1 MRSDKNFSFSK
12 IKKHSMI
19 TLTSSNR
26 KVASKNKNIFQIS
39 DIIFN
44 INLKKK
50 KKSNYHWDN
59 NIKLKKDLLEIHKI
73 YSKLLNLLTNRL
85 NLIHNINF
93 SEKYW
98 EILIWR
104 WLQRYIIYYFDRWEI
119 ITSILKL
126 FKKKKISVH
135 FVKFNQSKFVP
146 FDTLDYSTRCV
157 MSDDWNHWVYND
169 ILKRRSKFRFKCVNK
184 KKINPLPNLKIKK
197 NKSLKK
203 NLNFLTNPS
212 LNPFLKKD
220 IISQNLGFSKET
232 DLRIKAYLKNM
243 HYVDE
248 NIFSHFKNNF
258 DINKRSKLSK
268 FSSSFKTDF
277 KRYLVSNLKYNFPKI
292 FLENYKLA
300 YEELK
305 KHNLPSHPKLIISS
319 VDDVFNEPFK
329 FFAAKKM
336 INRCKLFHLQHGGSY
351 GTSDDYPLEKIQM
364 KLYDKFFSWGWSDK
378 SKKIEKLFCQKTIA
392 IKIKQNKKTSG
403 LIIPI
408 FEWHLYPGDIV
419 GGRPRTL
426 NDINLLINNIDIFFS
441 TLRDD
446 IKTKSAFK
454 FLKYEN
460 NLYPKYILNNLKS
473 KFKKA
478 SFFHS
483 KKNSIY
489 YLNKYK
495 VYVDTV
501 NSTGYLETLNLNLPT
516 ILIFDEHICRIRQ
529 SAQKEFLSL
538 EKAKILFKDAKAAAK
553 FINENYEKID
563 DWWFSKK
570 VQLAVKNFT
579 NKFARSTNNPYIFL
593 EKLKK
598 YT

>member
-1 MRSDKNFSFSK
+1 MRSNKNFSFSK

-197 NKSLKK
+197 NKIFKK

-232 DLRIKAYLKNM
+232 DLKIKVYLKNM
-243 HYVDE
+243 HYIDE
-248 NIFSHFKNNF
+248 NIFYNFKNNF

-319 VDDVFNEPFK
+319 V
-329 FFAAKKM
+329 
-336 INRCKLFHLQHGGSY
+336 Q
-351 GTSDDYPLEKIQM
+351 
-364 KLYDKFFSWGWSDK
+364 
-378 SKKIEKLFCQKTIA
+378 
-392 IKIKQNKKTSG
+392 IKIK
-403 LIIPI
+403 
-408 FEWHLYPGDIV
+408 
-419 GGRPRTL
+419 
-426 NDINLLINNIDIFFS
+426 
-441 TLRDD
+441 
-446 IKTKSAFK
+446 
-454 FLKYEN
+454 
-460 NLYPKYILNNLKS
+460 
-473 KFKKA
+473 
-478 SFFHS
+478 
-483 KKNSIY
+483 
-489 YLNKYK
+489 
-495 VYVDTV
+495 
-501 NSTGYLETLNLNLPT
+501 
-516 ILIFDEHICRIRQ
+516 
-529 SAQKEFLSL
+529 
-538 EKAKILFKDAKAAAK
+538 
-553 FINENYEKID
+553 
-563 DWWFSKK
+563 
-570 VQLAVKNFT
+570 
-579 NKFARSTNNPYIFL
+579 
-593 EKLKK
+593 
-598 YT
+598 